1 MHVSNISYA
10 TAATPTHKSGNNLP
24 PVPVKEQ
31 SSQAKQESA
40 STSMRDLAK
49 SIDPSNM
56 SRNDA
61 RAIVDAQR
69 QAGERIELDN
79 PLLLHSMIL
88 VNENGQLRNATEAD
102 PIMNEKFNMFD
113 AFKSEIEFN
122 ISKGLP
128 TDALEKGLDFLE
140 KFKNLRETP
149 EINLYA

>member
-1 MHVSNISYA
+1 MQVSNISHI
-10 TAATPTHKSGNNLP
+10 TAATQALKSGNNLP
-24 PVPVKEQ
+24 PAKEQ
-31 SSQAKQESA
+31 ILQAPQESA
-40 STSMRDLAK
+40 STSIRDLAK

-61 RAIVDAQR
+61 RAIVEAQR

-88 VNENGQLRNATEAD
+88 VNENGQLRNATETD

-128 TDALEKGLDFLE
+128 TDSLEKGLDFLE
-140 KFKNLRETP
+140 EFKNLRGKP
-149 EINLYA
+149 EIDLYV

>member
-1 MHVSNISYA
+1 MQVSNISHI
-10 TAATPTHKSGNNLP
+10 TAATQALKNGNNLP
-24 PVPVKEQ
+24 PAKEQ
-31 SSQAKQESA
+31 ILQAPQESA
-40 STSMRDLAK
+40 STSIRDLAK

-61 RAIVDAQR
+61 RAIVEAQR
-69 QAGERIELDN
+69 QAGELIELDN

-102 PIMNEKFNMFD
+102 PIMNENFNMFG
-113 AFKSEIEFN
+113 AFKSQIEFN

-128 TDALEKGLDFLE
+128 TDSLEKGLDFLE
-140 KFKNLRETP
+140 KFKNLGENP

>member
-1 MHVSNISYA
+1 
-10 TAATPTHKSGNNLP
+10 
-24 PVPVKEQ
+24 
-31 SSQAKQESA
+31 
-40 STSMRDLAK
+40 
-49 SIDPSNM
+49 M

-69 QAGERIELDN
+69 QAGERIGLDN

-88 VNENGQLRNATEAD
+88 VNENGHLRNATETD

-128 TDALEKGLDFLE
+128 TDSLEKGLDFLE
-140 KFKNLRETP
+140 KFKNLRENP

>member
-1 MHVSNISYA
+1 MQVNSSLYA
-10 TAATPTHKSGNNLP
+10 IAATQTHNSGNNLP
-24 PVPVKEQ
+24 PAKEH
-31 SSQAKQESA
+31 SSQESA
-40 STSMRDLAK
+40 SISIRDLAK

-61 RAIVDAQR
+61 RAIVEAQR
-69 QAGERIELDN
+69 QAGEQIELDN

-122 ISKGLP
+122 ISKGLS
-128 TDALEKGLDFLE
+128 TDTLEKGLDFLE